1 MLLEDYVSAERL
13 SIYNYVLKLK
23 LGEELVSEKLSSIF
37 SAAFRIFKLSY
48 LLRSGFLA

>member
-1 MLLEDYVSAERL
+1 MQLEDYVSAERL
-13 SIYNYVLKLK
+13 SIYNYVLK

-37 SAAFRIFKLSY
+37 SAAFRIFNLSY